1 MELLKINEITKN
13 FGGLCAISDLG
24 FSTQKGDIIGIIGP
38 NGAGK
43 TTLFN
48 LMCGVYAPTSGD
60 IVLEGQSIV
69 GLRPHKIN
77 RLGIARTF
85 QVIRLFPKLS
95 VLSNVLVGK
104 HSWELVSLKSKA
116 AKKAEGQNAIAQ
128 AEEILRYVG
137 LEERKDE
144 LAMNLSHGEMR
155 LLELGRAL
163 ATSPKLLLMDE
174 QASGL
179 SASEVNNLK
188 RLVREIRDTG
198 ISILIIEH
206 LMDFVMD
213 LSDHVV
219 VLNYGQKIFEGTP
232 EEAQNDQGVIT
243 AYLGAEVDL

>member
-1 MELLKINEITKN
+1 MEQLKINEVTKN
-13 FGGLCAISDLG
+13 FGGLCAISDLC
-24 FSTQKGDIIGIIGP
+24 FSTQKGDITGIIGP

-48 LMCGVYAPTSGD
+48 MICGVYAPNSGD
-60 IVLEGQSIV
+60 IVLEGQSVV

-77 RLGIARTF
+77 SLGIARTF

-104 HSWELVSLKSKA
+104 YSWELISLKSKA

-128 AEEILRYVG
+128 TEEILRYVG

-179 SASEVNNLK
+179 SASEVDNLK
-188 RLVREIRDTG
+188 RLVREIRDSG
-198 ISILIIEH
+198 ITILIIEH

-213 LSDHVV
+213 LSDHVI

-232 EEAQNDQGVIT
+232 EEAQNDQEVIT
-243 AYLGAEVDL
+243 AYLGKEVDL